1 MRGGNVVMQNESTTA
16 LHAVYERLTELETRM
31 CFQEQT
37 LATLNQALI
46 DAQTEHQRQGHL
58 MVQLLQ
64 EMSSVR
70 AMMRADASREPPPP
84 HY

>member
-1 MRGGNVVMQNESTTA
+1 MQDESTA
-16 LHAVYERLTELETRM
+16 SLPEVYARLTELETRM

-37 LATLNQALI
+37 LAALNQALI
-46 DAQTEHQRQGHL
+46 DAQVEHQRQGHL

-64 EMSSVR
+64 EMGSVR
-70 AMMRADASREPPPP
+70 AMMRADTRQEPPPP